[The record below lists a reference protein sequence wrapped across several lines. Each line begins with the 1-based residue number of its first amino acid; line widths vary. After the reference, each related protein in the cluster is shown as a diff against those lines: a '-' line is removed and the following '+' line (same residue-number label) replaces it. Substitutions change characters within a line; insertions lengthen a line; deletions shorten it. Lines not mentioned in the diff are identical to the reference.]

1 MTLTKIEFD
10 VLSAVARRCDS
21 LEQVAEKSGHS
32 LDVAKSVLASDKG
45 KACAA
50 DTPPR
55 IDEYGLGSA
64 EALLGPNAIIMAAG
78 LSSKFAPLQFEV
90 SRR

>member
-10 VLSAVARRCDS
+10 VLSAVARRCGS
-21 LEQVAEKSGHS
+21 LEQAAEKSGHS
-32 LDVAKSVLASDKG
+32 LDVVKSVLASDKG
-45 KACAA
+45 KACAT
-50 DTPPR
+50 DTPR
-55 IDEYGLGSA
+55 IDEYGLGSV

-78 LSSKFAPLQFEV
+78 LSSRFAPLQFEV

>member
-1 MTLTKIEFD
+1 MCY
-10 VLSAVARRCDS
+10 RY
-21 LEQVAEKSGHS
+21 
-32 LDVAKSVLASDKG
+32 
-45 KACAA
+45 
-50 DTPPR
+50 PPR

-78 LSSKFAPLQFEV
+78 LSSRFAPLQFEV